1 MAGVTDWALG
11 EKDEA
16 KSLFGQ
22 FLEIS
27 PDPGVAGW
35 NSYRKVAERLMAGG

>member
-11 EKDEA
+11 DKDEA

-35 NSYRKVAERLMAGG
+35 NSYRKVAERLMAGS